1 MDIYERFYDSMENVY
16 NLSDKTLKV
25 YRINLK
31 EFNQYVFGDKI
42 ATIEDIK
49 KLTSDD
55 IMLKCLKKKEAENI
69 SPAGLNQRK
78 ATLSRFYTYYMGLQM
93 LSVNIPKTING
104 FKINSKE
111 KDILTLEES
120 KELLNSVA
128 KLAKDKPTYK
138 NIRNEFMINLFLGCG
153 LRIEELCEIRVSDFD
168 IENKKLHVH
177 IAKFGKPR
185 KVSLPQS
192 VINSFIKHIKSRDKK
207 YPNLNEEQKDIV
219 FISQKKNTLS
229 TDQARETV
237 NNLLEKFNLPRVT
250 PHALRHAFGT
260 LLLATGKVTLS
271 ELSKEMGHNDIST
284 TQKWYIHQT
293 DDKDLG
299 ELNPLFN

>member
-55 IMLKCLKKKEAENI
+55 IMLKWLKKKKAENL
-69 SPAGLNQRK
+69 SHAALNQRK

-93 LSVNIPKTING
+93 LTVNIPKTING
-104 FKINSKE
+104 FKNNSKP

-120 KELLNSVA
+120 QILLDSVS
-128 KLAKDKPTYK
+128 KLAEDKRTYK
-138 NIRNEFMINLFLGCG
+138 NIRNELMISLFLGCG

-185 KVSLPQS
+185 DVSLPQK
-192 VINSFIKHIKSRDKK
+192 IIDSFQKHIKSRDKK
-207 YPNLNEEQKDIV
+207 YPNLSEEEKDFV
-219 FISQKKNTLS
+219 FISHKKNILS
-229 TDQARETV
+229 TDQARETLY
-237 NNLLEKFNLPRVT
+237 NLLEEFDLPKVT
-250 PHALRHAFGT
+250 PHALRHGFGT
-260 LLLATGKVTLS
+260 IMLSTGKLTLS
-271 ELSKEMGHNDIST
+271 ELSKEMGHNDINT
-284 TQKWYIHQT
+284 THKWYIHQRE
-293 DDKDLG
+293 DRNLG